1 MEPLLID
8 NLSVKVIKSKRRKTV
23 AIKIVDQIVSILIPE
38 KLPLPIAEAFIMKKA
53 SWIKEKLQQQ
63 SQRSANEK
71 QFIEGEQLQFLG
83 QNYTLK
89 LTKASGPISISLT
102 IDDIICQGRPQN
114 LNFKSIRSA
123 LIKWYRSQATEY
135 LTKRTQLLAKQARLD
150 TGDITV
156 KSYKARWG
164 SCNVKGD
171 LQYNWKLIFAP
182 PAIIDYVIIHE
193 LCHTQHHNHSKAFW
207 QLVEQLYPDFKTAK
221 QWLKAN
227 GYLLTI

>member
-1 MEPLLID
+1 MKPLLID

-23 AIKIVDQIVSILIPE
+23 AIKVVDEIVSIHIPE
-38 KLPLPIAEAFIMKKA
+38 KLPLLIAEAFVTKKA
-53 SWIKEKLQQQ
+53 SWIKKKLQQQ
-63 SQRSANEK
+63 SQRLANEK

-89 LTKASGPISISLT
+89 LTKASGPISISQT
-102 IDDIICQGRPQN
+102 INDIICQGRPQN
-114 LNFKSIRSA
+114 LNFKSIRNA
-123 LIKWYRSQATEY
+123 LITWYRAQATEY
-135 LTKRTQLLAKQARLD
+135 LTKRTQLLAKQTRLE

-171 LQYNWKLIFAP
+171 LQYNWKLILAS

-193 LCHTQHHNHSKAFW
+193 LCHTRHHNHSKAFW
-207 QLVEQLYPDFKTAK
+207 QLVEQLCPDFKTAR